1 MPGGIGFATAF
12 VSDLAH
18 VLGFHRDIDAV
29 RQAVLRVGG
38 HPGAMKPQVLS
49 NKSADTAASK
59 KVVRLKDR
67 MVLLIQKDRKVW
79 SMNAAFLVPLT

>member
-1 MPGGIGFATAF
+1 
-12 VSDLAH
+12 
-18 VLGFHRDIDAV
+18 
-29 RQAVLRVGG
+29 
-38 HPGAMKPQVLS
+38 MKPQVLS

>member
-1 MPGGIGFATAF
+1 M
-12 VSDLAH
+12 
-18 VLGFHRDIDAV
+18 
-29 RQAVLRVGG
+29 
-38 HPGAMKPQVLS
+38 GAMEPQALS
-49 NKSADTAASK
+49 SKAADTAASK